1 VATTR
6 AKKPATVAQYIAAAP
21 KESRARLRELRAL
34 VAAVAPGATQS
45 LKWGMPAFSYQ
56 RILVTFAAFKHHIGL
71 FPTPAAVREFK
82 ADLAGYHALRATIRF
97 PLDQPLPKTLIRRIV
112 AFRVRQER
120 SKDAKWRSRAD
131 GG

>member
-1 VATTR
+1 VATAR

-21 KESRARLRELRAL
+21 KDARARLRELRAL

-56 RILVTFAAFKHHIGL
+56 RILVTFAAFKQHIGL

-82 ADLAGYHALRATIRF
+82 ADLAGYHASSATIRF
-97 PLDQPLPKTLIRRIV
+97 PYDQPLPKALIRRIV

-120 SKDAKWRSRAD
+120 SKDAKWRSRAS
-131 GG
+131 